1 MEKQPIENIRH
12 SLAHVMAAAVQDLYP
27 GVKFGMGPA
36 IDNGFYYDFDLPE
49 GRKIVP
55 EDLAAIENKMR
66 EILASG
72 ASFEREDIQIGQAE
86 KVFNG
91 QKYKLEIVAD
101 LKAGGEEKVSIY
113 RTGEFVDL
121 CKGPHVVSA
130 KELPADAFKLTKIA
144 GAYWKGSE
152 KNAMLTRIYA
162 AAFANKKELE
172 EYLKQQEE
180 AEKRDHR
187 KLGKELD
194 LFVTSDLVGKGL
206 PLLTPK
212 GSIIRQ
218 ILERFIV
225 DEETRRGYS
234 RTYTPDLAKVDLYK
248 KSGHWDHYKE
258 NMYPPITVDGEDYV
272 LRPMCCP
279 HQFMIYNS
287 RPHSYRELP
296 IRYAEI
302 AKLYRKEQ
310 SGELS
315 GLIRVMSFSLVDAH
329 IVCRPDQVEEEFARV
344 IDLIQYVMKTLG
356 IKDYWYRFSKWDPA
370 NKEGKYVNDPAAW
383 EKTEASMKKIIDSM
397 KLEYIEAENEAAFYG
412 PKLDV
417 QLRNVNGKE
426 DTAFTVQIDFSMP
439 NSFDMTYIDQEGKA
453 QRPMVIHRSS
463 IGCIERT
470 MAFLIEQYAG
480 AFPVWLSPVQ
490 AKILPVSEKHG
501 EYARKL
507 AEELM
512 RQDVRVELDDSNET
526 VGNKIRKAV
535 AEKSPYVLVI
545 GDKEIESGKLSVR
558 DRGSR
563 DTREIGKEEF
573 VKEIK
578 DQFPG
583 KGA

>member
-66 EILASG
+66 EILVGG

-91 QKYKLEIVAD
+91 QKYKLEIAAD

-172 EYLKQQEE
+172 DYLKQQEE

>member
-91 QKYKLEIVAD
+91 QKYKLEIAAD